1 LDVKLPA
8 LKPLALVHG
17 VVDHHLGHLLVGA
30 WVAPTSARELVLL
43 EVPERDHMAKH
54 VFIARVSR

>member
-1 LDVKLPA
+1 LDVNLAA

-17 VVDHHLGHLLVGA
+17 VMKHHLGHLLVWF
-30 WVAPTSARELVLL
+30 WVAPASARKLVLP
-43 EVPERDHMAKH
+43 EVPKRDHVAKH